1 MYLLPNFCLKFD
13 LMVNYQSYLFDDVHV
28 LHHGRSFCRFFD
40 LDFLEMMILSHIH
53 LFVVSIR
60 LLWNETNFF
69 VTSSFLIFRFSR
81 FFSASRYYFDTLLAL
96 WYIYFPP
103 SSFLIKS
110 TFTFCFSPDLC
121 LSPLG
126 PDFCTKINR
135 DAPWKVDQN
144 RYRPLPKRCLRNQS
158 HFFCM
163 YLLPTRIS

>member
-1 MYLLPNFCLKFD
+1 MMSMFFIVVKASVASLIQASLRWWSWVKFI
-13 LMVNYQSYLFDDVHV
+13 SW
-28 LHHGRSFCRFFD
+28 
-40 LDFLEMMILSHIH
+40 LSP
-53 LFVVSIR
+53 FVEWFSPFTCVR
-60 LLWNETNFF
+60 MRPF
-69 VTSSFLIFRFSR
+69 SSWQAHFLISRFSR